1 MICNFYMFSRSL
13 DPRDSEKSLN
23 FDVVDSEKS
32 LNFDVVVVIFSA
44 LFSEERQVPFVNLPG
59 VIRLVSY
66 ALGAARSSLRTGCD
80 HSKENPII
88 PR

>member
-1 MICNFYMFSRSL
+1 MLLIQKT
-13 DPRDSEKSLN
+13 PRILMLLMSSFL
-23 FDVVDSEKS
+23 
-32 LNFDVVVVIFSA
+32 

-80 HSKENPII
+80 RSKENPFI